1 MSYQPYPS
9 SGKPAEVEP
18 ERPAAPP
25 SVLNAVKL
33 MYVGAA
39 ISVISLVIS
48 LASIGGTKDAIRK
61 ARPSLSATQ
70 VNQLNTFIIALAVVS
85 GVVGVALWLWMA
97 RANGRGKSWARIL
110 STVLFGL
117 ATLDLFGVLS
127 QPKTALGFVF
137 PVLTWLV
144 GAGAVFLL
152 WRKDSTDFFRPAGR
166 YDPSVDA
173 RVKPPTTLT

>member
-9 SGKPAEVEP
+9 SGQPVEP
-18 ERPAAPP
+18 ERPPAPP

-61 ARPSLSATQ
+61 ARPSLTATQ

-85 GVVGVALWLWMA
+85 GVIGVALRL
-97 RANGRGKSWARIL
+97 
-110 STVLFGL
+110 
-117 ATLDLFGVLS
+117 
-127 QPKTALGFVF
+127 
-137 PVLTWLV
+137 
-144 GAGAVFLL
+144 
-152 WRKDSTDFFRPAGR
+152 
-166 YDPSVDA
+166 PS
-173 RVKPPTTLT
+173 

>member
-1 MSYQPYPS
+1 
-9 SGKPAEVEP
+9 
-18 ERPAAPP
+18 
-25 SVLNAVKL
+25 

-39 ISVISLVIS
+39 VSTVSLVIS

-61 ARPSLSATQ
+61 ARPSLTATQ
-70 VNQLNTFIIALAVVS
+70 VNQLNTFIIALALVS

-97 RANGRGKSWARIL
+97 RANGQGKNWARIL

-127 QPKTALGFVF
+127 QPKTALGFIF
-137 PVLTWLV
+137 PVLTWLA

-152 WRKDSTDFFRPAGR
+152 WRKESTDFYRPAGR
-166 YDPSVDA
+166 YDPSIDA
-173 RVKPPTTLT
+173 HVKPPTTLT

>member
-1 MSYQPYPS
+1 MYQPYPS
-9 SGKPAEVEP
+9 SGKPVEP
-18 ERPAAPP
+18 ERPPAPP

-39 ISVISLVIS
+39 VSTVSLIVS

-61 ARPSLSATQ
+61 ARQSLTATQ

-85 GVVGVALWLWMA
+85 GVIGVGLWLWMA
-97 RANGRGKSWARIL
+97 RANGQGKNWARIL

-117 ATLDLFGVLS
+117 ATLDMFGVLS
-127 QPKTALGFVF
+127 QPKTVLGLVF
-137 PVLTWLV
+137 PVLTWLIGL
-144 GAGAVFLL
+144 GAIVFL
-152 WRKDSTDFFRPAGR
+152 WRRESTEFFKPPR

-173 RVKPPTTLT
+173 RVKPPSDLR

>member
-9 SGKPAEVEP
+9 SGKPVEP
-18 ERPAAPP
+18 ERPPAPP

-85 GVVGVALWLWMA
+85 GVIGVALWLWMA
-97 RANGRGKSWARIL
+97 RANGKGKNWARIL

-127 QPKTALGFVF
+127 QPKTALGFIF

-152 WRKDSTDFFRPAGR
+152 WRKDSTDFFRPTGR
-166 YDPSVDA
+166 YDPSIDA
-173 RVKPPTTLT
+173 HVKPPTTLT

>member
-9 SGKPAEVEP
+9 SGKPVDL
-18 ERPAAPP
+18 ERPPAPP

-39 ISVISLVIS
+39 ISVVSLVIS

-61 ARPSLSATQ
+61 ARPSLTATQ

-97 RANGRGKSWARIL
+97 RANGQGKNWARIL

-127 QPKTALGFVF
+127 QPKTALGFIF

-152 WRKDSTDFFRPAGR
+152 WRKDSTDFFRPLGK

-173 RVKPPTTLT
+173 RVKPPSSRQ